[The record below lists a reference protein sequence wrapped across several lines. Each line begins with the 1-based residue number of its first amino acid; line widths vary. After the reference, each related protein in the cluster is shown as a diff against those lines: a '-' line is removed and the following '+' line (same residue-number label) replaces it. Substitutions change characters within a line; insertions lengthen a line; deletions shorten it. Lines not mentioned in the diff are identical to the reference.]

1 MGGNDDGTKKQ
12 NRKNAMA
19 AHSFGNSGCLCYWF
33 ADRMHDCSTEML
45 RPVVEKH
52 IALEQKDSRL
62 LFQMPIGMK
71 HFAPDSD
78 GMKCTCCKV
87 HSRS

>member
-1 MGGNDDGTKKQ
+1 
-12 NRKNAMA
+12 
-19 AHSFGNSGCLCYWF
+19 
-33 ADRMHDCSTEML
+33 ML